1 LQTGR
6 RHAWVRAGAAPK
18 SDNRVQAFWSA
29 PAPAFL
35 ATDPQSIV
43 DVLSRH
49 QIHHFRTNEA
59 EQLTAWH
66 EAILAL
72 QSALETLGPAAV
84 SWHVLLEYP
93 MLRLGMRID
102 AILLTDR
109 AILVLEFKRS
119 QLDLNA
125 FRQVEDYA
133 LNLRDFHD
141 ASRAHPIVPILISN
155 NADATRNTRPLF
167 WHALADVHQ
176 TTPQQLASVLAYI
189 NRQIGPPGSPLSAT
203 KWCAGAYRPVPTI
216 IEAACMTYS
225 RHGVEDIKQSRAD
238 STNLGATISAIRNAL
253 ASAQQNNEKIAI
265 FVTGIPGAGKTLCGL
280 TAAFAGDEAQ
290 ATFLTGNPTLV
301 HVLREALL
309 RDATDNRSSRR
320 ATAHKIKSKI
330 QRLPDFRNEYV
341 QHPAAISPERIA
353 IIDEAQRCWSRDY
366 AIRKT
371 LDKPVRLTDSE
382 PGHLLDILARHEG
395 FAAIICLVGSG
406 QEIHDGEGGLA
417 EWGTALATR
426 PAWRTLAPPD
436 LFGITDARWRL
447 PASNTTQREPLLHL
461 QTSVRHIRS
470 VHANDWVDAMLNGD
484 SSTAHTIA
492 SKCDPLPFTVTRNLA
507 TARAALRQSAR
518 GKRRAGMVASSEAK
532 RLRAEGFGAE
542 LPHMDANAVAHWFL
556 DHYPNDI
563 RASDALELIATEFS
577 IQGLEL
583 DYVLLGWDA
592 DLVREPNKIPW
603 QPRTLRGTKWQL
615 VHKAEA
621 SANHLNTYRVLL
633 TRARYETIIYV
644 PRGDAEDTTRPPHL
658 YNDIITFLRSCGVTE
673 LENASAAARTSEK
686 LEAVL
691 I

>member
-1 LQTGR
+1 LGLNGR
-6 RHAWVRAGAAPK
+6 RTKP
-18 SDNRVQAFWSA
+18 DDRVQAFWSA
-29 PAPAFL
+29 TAPDFL
-35 ATDPQSIV
+35 SADPQSIV

-59 EQLTAWH
+59 EQVTAWH

-72 QSALETLGPAAV
+72 QSALETLGPTAA

-141 ASRAHPIVPILISN
+141 ASRAHPIVPILVSN
-155 NADATRNTRPLF
+155 NADASHNTRPLV
-167 WHALADVHQ
+167 WDAPPTKVHQ
-176 TTPQQLASVLAYI
+176 STPQQLATMLTEI
-189 NRQIGPPGSPLSAT
+189 DRNIGPPRAPLSAAE
-203 KWCAGAYRPVPTI
+203 WCAGAYRPVPTI

-225 RHGVEDIKQSRAD
+225 RHGVDEIKNSRAD
-238 STNLGATISAIRNAL
+238 STNLGATTSAIRTAI
-253 ASAQQNNEKIAI
+253 AAAQHNNEKIII

-280 TAAFAGDEAQ
+280 TAAFTGEDAQ

-301 HVLREALL
+301 HVLREALV
-309 RDATDNRSSRR
+309 RDAALHECSRR
-320 ATAHKIKSKI
+320 TAAHRIKSKI

-341 QHPAAISPERIA
+341 QHPASIPPERIA

-395 FAAIICLVGSG
+395 FAACICLVGSG

-417 EWGTALATR
+417 EWGAALATR
-426 PAWRTLAPPD
+426 PAWRVVAPPELLGD
-436 LFGITDARWRL
+436 TDSRWRL
-447 PASNTTQREPLLHL
+447 PALAAIEREPLLHL
-461 QTSVRHIRS
+461 QVPVRQIRS
-470 VHANDWVDAMLNGD
+470 IHANAWVDAMLNGD
-484 SSTAHTIA
+484 VTTARMIA
-492 SKCDPLPFTVTRNLA
+492 SECAPLPFALTRNLA
-507 TARAALRQSAR
+507 AARMALRQSAR
-518 GKRRAGMVASSEAK
+518 GNRRAGMVASSEGK

-556 DHYPNDI
+556 DHYPSDI
-563 RASDALELIATEFS
+563 RASDALEQIATEFS

-583 DYVLLGWDA
+583 DYVLLGWDG
-592 DLVREPNKIPW
+592 DLIRQPKW
-603 QPRTLRGTKWQL
+603 QPRALRGTKWQT
-615 VHKAEA
+615 VRNAEA
-621 SANHLNTYRVLL
+621 FANHVNTYRVLL

-644 PRGDAEDTTRPPHL
+644 PRGDAEDATRPPHI
-658 YNDIITFLRSCGVTE
+658 YDGIATFLQSCGVADLSVKPTPPQ
-673 LENASAAARTSEK
+673 SQP
-686 LEAVL
+686 EAVL

>member
-1 LQTGR
+1 M
-6 RHAWVRAGAAPK
+6 
-18 SDNRVQAFWSA
+18 QAFWSA
-29 PAPAFL
+29 PAAAFL

-66 EAILAL
+66 EATLAL
-72 QSALETLGPAAV
+72 QSALETLGSAAAF
-84 SWHVLLEYP
+84 WHVLLEYP

-119 QLDLNA
+119 QLDLSA

-141 ASRAHPIVPILISN
+141 ASRAHPIVPILVSN
-155 NADATRNTRPLF
+155 NADATRNTPPLF

-189 NRQIGPPGSPLSAT
+189 NRQIGPPKTPLSAAE
-203 KWCAGAYRPVPTI
+203 WCAGAYRPVPTI

-225 RHGVEDIKQSRAD
+225 RHGVDDIKLSRAD
-238 STNLGATISAIRNAL
+238 STNLGATTSTIRNTIT
-253 ASAQQNNEKIAI
+253 SAQQNNEKIAI

-301 HVLREALL
+301 HVLREALV
-309 RDATDNRSSRR
+309 RDATLNQTSRR
-320 ATAHKIKSKI
+320 TTAHKIKSKI

-341 QHPAAISPERIA
+341 QHPTAIPPERIA

-371 LDKPVRLTDSE
+371 RDKPVRLTDSE

-395 FAAIICLVGSG
+395 FAACICLVGSG

-436 LFGITDARWRL
+436 LLGTTDARWRL
-447 PASNTTQREPLLHL
+447 PASITTQREPLLHL

-470 VHANDWVDAMLNGD
+470 VHANAWVDAMLNGD
-484 SSTAHTIA
+484 SITARNIA
-492 SKCDPLPFTVTRNLA
+492 SKCYPLPFKLTRNLA
-507 TARAALRQSAR
+507 AARAALRQLAR
-518 GKRRAGMVASSEAK
+518 GNRRAGMVASSEAK

-592 DLVREPNKIPW
+592 DLMRHPNQISW
-603 QPRTLRGTKWQL
+603 QPRSLRGTKWQT
-615 VHKAEA
+615 VRNPEA
-621 SANHLNTYRVLL
+621 FANHLNTYRVLL

-644 PRGDAEDTTRPPHL
+644 PRGNAEDATRPPHT
-658 YNDIITFLRSCGVTE
+658 YNDIAAFIISCGVAALDPTAVELTPVPE
-673 LENASAAARTSEK
+673 LETC
-686 LEAVL
+686 L

>member
-1 LQTGR
+1 
-6 RHAWVRAGAAPK
+6 
-18 SDNRVQAFWSA
+18 VQAFWSA
-29 PAPAFL
+29 SAPAFL
-35 ATDPQSIV
+35 AADPQSIV

-66 EAILAL
+66 DAILTL
-72 QSALETLGPAAV
+72 RSALGTLGPVAAT
-84 SWHVLLEYP
+84 WHVLLEYP

-119 QLDLNA
+119 QLDLGA

-141 ASRAHPIVPILISN
+141 ASRAHPIVPILVSN
-155 NADATRNTRPLF
+155 NADATRNPRPLF
-167 WHALADVHQ
+167 WHALADVCQ
-176 TTPQQLASVLAYI
+176 STPQQLATVLADI
-189 NRQIGPPGSPLSAT
+189 NRNIGPPLAPLSAVE
-203 KWCAGAYRPVPTI
+203 WCAGAYRPVPSI
-216 IEAACMTYS
+216 IEAACMTYG
-225 RHGVEDIKQSRAD
+225 RHGVEDIKQCRAE
-238 STNLGATISAIRNAL
+238 STNLDATTRAIHNAIDG
-253 ASAQQNNEKIAI
+253 AQQRNEKIVI

-301 HVLREALL
+301 HVLREALV
-309 RDATDNRSSRR
+309 RDATLNQSSRR
-320 ATAHKIKSKI
+320 ITTHKIKSKI

-341 QHPAAISPERIA
+341 QHPAAIPPERVA

-371 LDKPVRLTDSE
+371 FDKPVRLTDSE

-395 FAAIICLVGSG
+395 FAACICLVGSG

-417 EWGTALATR
+417 EWGAALATR
-426 PAWRTLAPPD
+426 PAWRTIAPPD
-436 LFGITDARWRL
+436 LLGNTDARWCL
-447 PASNTTQREPLLHL
+447 PALAKIQREPLLHL
-461 QTSVRHIRS
+461 QTAVRHIRS
-470 VHANDWVDAMLNGD
+470 AHANAWVDAMLIGD
-484 SSTAHTIA
+484 HATAQAIA
-492 SKCDPLPFTVTRNLA
+492 SDCSPLPFALTRNLA
-507 TARAALRQSAR
+507 AARAALRQSAR
-518 GKRRAGMVASSEAK
+518 GNRRAGMIASSEAK

-556 DHYPNDI
+556 DHYPSDI
-563 RASDALELIATEFS
+563 RASDALEQIATEFS

-592 DLVREPNKIPW
+592 DLIRQPNRIPW
-603 QPRTLRGTKWQL
+603 QPRALRGTKWQT
-615 VHKAEA
+615 VRNAEA
-621 SANHLNTYRVLL
+621 FANHLNTHRVLL

-644 PRGDAEDTTRPPHL
+644 PHGNTEDATRQPHI
-658 YNDIITFLRSCGVTE
+658 YNDIATFLKSCGVVEFDTTPTE
-673 LENASAAARTSEK
+673 LIPTSE